1 MSTWVMRTGPRW
13 TDMIG
18 SKTMLRDS
26 FHQIQKSASYLM
38 RSATTNNTTIRTEAM
53 NRT

>member
-1 MSTWVMRTGPRW
+1 MT
-13 TDMIG
+13 G

-26 FHQIQKSASYLM
+26 SDQIQKSASYLM
-38 RSATTNNTTIRTEAM
+38 RSATMNSTTIRTEAM